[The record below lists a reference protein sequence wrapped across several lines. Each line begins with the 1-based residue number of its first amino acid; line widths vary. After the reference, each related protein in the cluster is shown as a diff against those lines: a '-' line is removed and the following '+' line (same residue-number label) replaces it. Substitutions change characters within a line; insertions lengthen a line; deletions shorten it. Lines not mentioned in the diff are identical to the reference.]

1 MRRSRREATP
11 RSNGCDRLV
20 NQCANSGDL
29 GVDSR
34 KRVKMSYETV
44 FKLESAATPPREDI
58 IRLWPDGP
66 ARKLEGVGPEV
77 TFRGPVGT
85 AGDATMLRNVSDPTL
100 TVYRPTNGKPNATGI
115 IVCPGGGWR
124 LLAWQH
130 EGIEVAQWLAAL
142 GYTAFLLKYRVR
154 GTPAAQADYDAE
166 MSRLAA
172 QIDLTRKGR
181 NAFRAMSEIV
191 PAELFGD
198 ARAAAA
204 DDGRRAVAIVR
215 ERAKEWDVDPAKVGM
230 IGFSAGAF
238 LVVDIAVDPRAEP
251 LAFVA
256 AIYGGETLGR
266 PIPKDAPP
274 LFTCIAQDDMLLY
287 RVVEGLY
294 SDWTDAG
301 RSAELHIYRRGSHG
315 FGMVKQDMP
324 SDHWI
329 DQFRDWLADL
339 ALP

>member
-1 MRRSRREATP
+1 
-11 RSNGCDRLV
+11 
-20 NQCANSGDL
+20 
-29 GVDSR
+29 
-34 KRVKMSYETV
+34 MSYERNFQV
-44 FKLESAATPPREDI
+44 GAKAVVSPKDI

-66 ARKLEGVGPEV
+66 PTKLEGVGTEAE
-77 TFRGPVGT
+77 FRGPVGT
-85 AGDATMLRNVSDPTL
+85 VGDTAMLRNVSDPTL
-100 TVYRPTNGKPNATGI
+100 TVYRPTNGRPNGTGV

-124 LLAWQH
+124 ILAWEH
-130 EGIEVAQWLAAL
+130 EGLDVAQWLASL

-166 MSRLAA
+166 MTQMMGR
-172 QIDLTRKGR
+172 IDMTRKAKT
-181 NAFRAMSEIV
+181 AFRAMSDVV
-191 PAELFGD
+191 PAKFFSD
-198 ARAAAA
+198 ARAVAA
-204 DDGRRAVAIVR
+204 DDGRRAIAIVR
-215 ERAKEWDVDPAKVGM
+215 ERAKEWDVDSAKIGM

-238 LVVDIAVDPRAEP
+238 LVVDVALDPRAAP

-274 LFTCIAQDDMLLY
+274 LFTCIAQDDVLLY

-301 RSAELHIYRRGSHG
+301 LSAELHIYRRGNHG
-315 FGMVKQDMP
+315 FGMAKQGMP
-324 SDHWI
+324 SDRWI

-339 ALP
+339 SFA